1 MKKVNESSEA
11 LMRIPVGIVSGIVIG
26 LWRVLVVF
34 LALVNFVITLVSSKR
49 SKDIADFSETWN
61 TQMYVFMKYMLFVS
75 NERPFPF
82 EKMTKSISKFEK

>member
-34 LALVNFVITLVSSKR
+34 LALVDFVTTLVSSKR

-61 TQMYVFMKYMLFVS
+61 TQMYVFYEVYAFCFK
-75 NERPFPF
+75 R
-82 EKMTKSISKFEK
+82 KAISF